1 MFEELIE
8 NTRRQMVETGR
19 QMYQRGFIMA
29 AEGNL
34 SSRIEDERILT
45 TVSGV
50 CKGELSPDDFVLVDL
65 EGRVIDGD
73 RPPSTELKMHL
84 EVYRQRRDVRAV
96 IHAHPAHVVSLT
108 LVGESFDRAYLPES
122 ALLLGAVPVAPYA
135 RPSTG
140 QVPESIRPFVRKS
153 DIIVLER
160 HGSLTVGKTFEDAF
174 RKLEVLEHTARIIWL
189 SRQVGEPAPLPAGE
203 IEELMRLR
211 RSVYGLDYPILPFK

>member
-1 MFEELIE
+1 
-8 NTRRQMVETGR
+8 
-19 QMYQRGFIMA
+19 MA
-29 AEGNL
+29 TEGNL

-108 LVGESFDRAYLPES
+108 AAGGGSGGALRPAVNQAGAGKHPAVCPEIGCYRA
-122 ALLLGAVPVAPYA
+122 G
-135 RPSTG
+135 
-140 QVPESIRPFVRKS
+140 
-153 DIIVLER
+153 
-160 HGSLTVGKTFEDAF
+160 
-174 RKLEVLEHTARIIWL
+174 TARQPDRGKDI
-189 SRQVGEPAPLPAGE
+189 
-203 IEELMRLR
+203 
-211 RSVYGLDYPILPFK
+211 